1 MIAEP
6 ATLNVGQAQRL
17 HQTVAA
23 ARVPRPEPAA
33 ARASRLALV
42 AAFRDLGVAVDEVR
56 AYARTRDW
64 YRSCRGE
71 WTRFLG

>member
-6 ATLNVGQAQRL
+6 ATLNVGQPQTL
-17 HQTVAA
+17 HQNVAA
-23 ARVPRPEPAA
+23 PHALPPEPGHRPRAA
-33 ARASRLALV
+33 SLV
-42 AAFRDLGVAVDEVR
+42 AAFRELGVAVDETR